1 MTDHSQSTSDT
12 MNEESDTQHGI
23 RWGIIFLDL
32 CILLLFS
39 GILMGI
45 AIGIQKAFS
54 VTNDAQA
61 LISTN
66 QKGQL
71 IDGKDPVFLQALG
84 QNHNGEA
91 AKLANTPDFSGRTP
105 LMWAAYTHY
114 NNPELTY
121 AKDKI
126 RHYYTTELLAVSGL
140 DAKARDNDGWTAL
153 HWASWSGLPSVT
165 SQLIKA
171 GLDINLAEKNGYT
184 PAMLAAMRGNDKSIA
199 FLIEAG
205 ADLNA
210 KNKNGQSA
218 LDLAR
223 LAYTAYLANFDL
235 TKTKVWV
242 PDNPANDADQTET
255 SSSTG
260 KYVDIRGEAF
270 RNTIR
275 LIAQKTGQ
283 TPEA

>member
-61 LISTN
+61 LISTI

-105 LMWAAYTHY
+105 TITTRNLPTPRTRSGIITRPNFSPFPALMPKPATM
-114 NNPELTY
+114 T
-121 AKDKI
+121 
-126 RHYYTTELLAVSGL
+126 
-140 DAKARDNDGWTAL
+140 DGPLCTG
-153 HWASWSGLPSVT
+153 HP
-165 SQLIKA
+165 
-171 GLDINLAEKNGYT
+171 
-184 PAMLAAMRGNDKSIA
+184 
-199 FLIEAG
+199 G
-205 ADLNA
+205 ADC
-210 KNKNGQSA
+210 
-218 LDLAR
+218 
-223 LAYTAYLANFDL
+223 
-235 TKTKVWV
+235 
-242 PDNPANDADQTET
+242 PP
-255 SSSTG
+255 
-260 KYVDIRGEAF
+260 
-270 RNTIR
+270 
-275 LIAQKTGQ
+275 
-283 TPEA
+283 